1 MADCP
6 VCCLPRL
13 RRIVSRSDIFRPMLT
28 PHANAMDALTIIGK
42 QRGGEAALASLQ
54 RSIDEDD
61 INTELAS
68 QDAW

>member
-1 MADCP
+1 
-6 VCCLPRL
+6 
-13 RRIVSRSDIFRPMLT
+13 MLT